1 MHTFSRL
8 AAASLLVVGATGAAA
23 QLPLIPSVRLG
34 VEAGANF
41 ARIDGT
47 GTTDISNRTGTV
59 AGVTL
64 AVHLLDDWSI
74 VTGAQYSMKG
84 WNHIDPTT
92 QDEDDAHVNY
102 IEIPALLKYE
112 FRNPSP
118 VTPFLLGGA
127 GFSIQSSCSVVSTP
141 GGTTTT
147 SSASCASVKTLT
159 SGAFAFN
166 SFDIGAIGGGGVS
179 LQLGAP
185 MLSVAARYEYGLKD
199 VTNSGDP
206 KSRVVTLSAGI
217 SWPLGF

>member
-1 MHTFSRL
+1 MHTFTRL
-8 AAASLLVVGATGAAA
+8 AAATVLVVGAANASA
-23 QLPLIPSVRLG
+23 QLPLIPTVRLG

-41 ARIDGT
+41 AKVDGT
-47 GTTDISNRTGTV
+47 GTTDISNRTGTL

-64 AVHLLDDWSI
+64 AVHLLDSWSI
-74 VTGAQYSMKG
+74 QTGALYSMKG
-84 WNHIDPTT
+84 WNHTDPTT
-92 QDEDDAHVNY
+92 QDQDNAHINY

-127 GFSIQSSCSVVSTP
+127 GFSVQQSCSVVSTP

-147 SSASCASVKTLT
+147 SSTSCETVKTLT

-206 KSRVVTLSAGI
+206 KSRVVTLSAGL
-217 SWPLGF
+217 SWPVPF